1 MTDAT
6 IFSVV
11 QLGKYP
17 ATRARGQEGRARLDD
32 LLEGRAGLDL
42 TIDFSGVEVMNIS
55 FADEFLG
62 KFLTSHDFSA
72 SSATVRVAGLNA
84 DNRYS
89 VLVCVERR
97 KTAVAVLEVDGSVS
111 LLGDPILG
119 MTFEVARDLIEFKAS
134 DVGAKLNLTPQNAN
148 NRLKR
153 LVDVG
158 ALRKSQILGS
168 ARGGK
173 EFAYS
178 VATPPEGGS
187 TLSPAQRALAGGS
200 TRP

>member
-1 MTDAT
+1 MNEAT
-6 IFSVV
+6 TFPVV

-17 ATRARGQEGRARLDD
+17 ATRPLGQEGRARLDD
-32 LLEGRAGLDL
+32 LLEGHTHIDL

-62 KFLTSHDFSA
+62 KFLTSHEFST
-72 SSATVRVAGLNA
+72 SGATVRVCGLNA

-97 KTAVAVLEVDGSVS
+97 KTAVVVLEEDGTLS
-111 LLGDPILG
+111 LLGDPILEA
-119 MTFEVARDLIEFKAS
+119 TFEVAKELREFKAG
-134 DVGAKLNLTPQNAN
+134 DLGAKLDLTSQNAN

-153 LVDVG
+153 LADVG
-158 ALRKSQILGS
+158 ALRKTQVLGA

-173 EFAYS
+173 EFTYA
-178 VATPPEGGS
+178 VPGPMTEVK
-187 TLSPAQRALAGGS
+187 TLSSA
-200 TRP
+200 